1 MSSAKM
7 ADMTI
12 EPDLKDWTWVLE
24 RPCTECGFSPDVD
37 VRAVPARVRDM
48 VPLWADVLARSDAT
62 TRPDPATW
70 SPTEYACHVRDVCTL
85 FSERI
90 DLMLAQDDPVF
101 ANWNQDET
109 AVEQRYDQ
117 QQPSVV
123 AAELATAAELIA
135 STIESV
141 PAWERTGRRSDGS
154 AFTVET
160 LVIYFIH
167 DLEHHLADVSLPQ

>member
-1 MSSAKM
+1 M
-7 ADMTI
+7 AGMTI

-24 RPCTECGFSPDVD
+24 RPCAECGFSPDVD

-48 VPLWADVLARSDAT
+48 VPLWADVLARPGAT
-62 TRPDPATW
+62 TRPDASTW
-70 SPTEYACHVRDVCTL
+70 SPTEYACHVRDVCAL

-90 DLMLAQDDPVF
+90 DLMVAQDDPRF
-101 ANWNQDET
+101 ANWDQDET

-117 QQPSVV
+117 QRPSVV
-123 AAELATAAELIA
+123 AAELENAAQLIA

-141 PAWERTGRRSDGS
+141 PDGAWQRPGRRSNGS
-154 AFTVET
+154 FFTIET
-160 LVIYFIH
+160 LVVYFLH